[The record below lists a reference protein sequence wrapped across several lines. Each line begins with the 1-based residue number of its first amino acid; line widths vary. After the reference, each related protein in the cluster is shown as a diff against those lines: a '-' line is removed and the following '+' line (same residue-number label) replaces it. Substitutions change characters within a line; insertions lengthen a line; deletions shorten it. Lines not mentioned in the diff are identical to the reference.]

1 MKVVVRAQLISDCG
15 DISEITFAEIE
26 RPSATFDGNS
36 LGLSLSD
43 GKQVMH
49 ALQQAVATAQAN
61 EICELHRVC
70 QRCSRWNPVKDYR
83 SRKVETVFGF
93 VHLTSPRIVSCPC
106 EPPWFL
112 EAPYSPLVALLRERA
127 TPELQLLQASICARM
142 SYRQAAIILREFLP
156 VRETFNHV
164 TLRNR
169 TLRVGE
175 RIDSAPMR
183 SAPLRS
189 AIAPALWTLA
199 IDGGFVRGIGKG
211 EPKNFELLTGRL
223 AAPGQK
229 PYVFA
234 WVGNQAGDIADRVA
248 TMVRARTRRQAPRLR
263 VVTDGANNMLSIP
276 QGLPFPAK
284 AVLDWFH
291 ISMRIRHL
299 EQFVQ
304 GLRPTSETEH
314 ATTKVLQ
321 VEVGKL
327 RWCLWH
333 NNVEKAEQKLRQT
346 LLLCRIVV
354 PESPEFGARLEQ
366 IDYRVREFFAYAM
379 SNKSMLVPY
388 GRQYREGEYI
398 SSAMAESAV
407 NQVINSRMCKRQ
419 QMRWTPRGAHLL
431 AQVRCAVLNGDAAAR
446 LRAYEAA
453 NVESPSP
460 EVWRFFEAL
469 QRAAA

>member
-1 MKVVVRAQLISDCG
+1 MKVVVRAQLITDWG
-15 DISEITFAEIE
+15 DISEVTVAEIE
-26 RPSATFDGNS
+26 RPAAAFDGNS

-49 ALQQAVATAQAN
+49 ALQQAVASAQAD
-61 EICELHRVC
+61 EACALHRVC

-83 SRKVETVFGF
+83 SRKVETVFGL

-127 TPELQLLQASICARM
+127 TPELQLLQATICARM

-156 VRETFNHV
+156 VGETFNHV

-175 RIDSAPMR
+175 RIDSAPMP
-183 SAPLRS
+183 SAPLRGET
-189 AIAPALWTLA
+189 APALRTLA

-223 AAPGQK
+223 AAPGHK

-234 WVGNQAGDIADRVA
+234 WVGSQAGDIADRVA

-263 VVTDGANNMLSIP
+263 VITDGANNMQSIP
-276 QGLPFPAK
+276 QGLPFPVK

-304 GLRPTSETEH
+304 GSRPTSETEH
-314 ATTKVLQ
+314 AARKVLQ

-333 NNVEKAEQKLRQT
+333 SNLEKAEHKLRQI
-346 LLLCRIVV
+346 LLTCRIVV
-354 PESPEFGARLEQ
+354 PTSPEFGSRLEQ
-366 IDYRVREFFAYAM
+366 LDYRVREFFAYAM
-379 SNKSMLVPY
+379 SNKSMLIPY
-388 GRQYREGEYI
+388 GRQYRNGEYI

-407 NQVINSRMCKRQ
+407 NQVINARMCKRQ

-453 NVESPSP
+453 NAESLSP
-460 EVWRFFEAL
+460 EVGRFLVAL
-469 QRAAA
+469 QREAA

>member
-1 MKVVVRAQLISDCG
+1 MDVKVIVRAQLVTDWG
-15 DISEITFAEIE
+15 EISEITVAEIE
-26 RPSATFDGNS
+26 RPAAAFDGSS

-49 ALQQAVATAQAN
+49 ALQQAVASAQAN
-61 EICELHRVC
+61 EICGLHRVC

-83 SRKVETVFGF
+83 QRKVETVFGV

-112 EAPYSPLVALLRERA
+112 ELPCSPLAALLRERA
-127 TPELQLLQASICARM
+127 TPELQLLQATLCAQM
-142 SYRQAAIILREFLP
+142 SYRRAAIILREFLP
-156 VRETFNHV
+156 VGRTFNHV

-169 TLRVGE
+169 KLRVGE
-175 RIDSAPMR
+175 RLD
-183 SAPLRS
+183 SAPLRG
-189 AIAPALWTLA
+189 ATTPALWTLA
-199 IDGGFVRGIGKG
+199 IDGGFVRGVGKG

-223 AAPGQK
+223 AAPGHK

-234 WVGNQAGDIADRVA
+234 WCGSQVGDIADRVA
-248 TMVRARTRRQAPRLR
+248 TMVRARTRRRAPKLR
-263 VVTDGANNMLSIP
+263 VITDGANNTQSIP
-276 QGLPFPAK
+276 RGLPFPAQ

-299 EQFVQ
+299 EQIAQ
-304 GLRPTSETEH
+304 GLRPTSETERM
-314 ATTKVLQ
+314 TRKVLQ
-321 VEVGKL
+321 VEVSKL
-327 RWCLWH
+327 RWCFWH
-333 NNVEKAEQKLRQT
+333 GNVEKAEQKLSQI
-346 LLLCRIVV
+346 LLMCRIVV
-354 PESPEFGARLEQ
+354 PQCPEFGRRLGHL
-366 IDYRVREFFAYAM
+366 DYRAREFFAYTM
-379 SNKSMLVPY
+379 SNKSTLFAY
-388 GRQYREGEYI
+388 GRQYRKGEYI

-407 NQVINSRMCKRQ
+407 NQVINARMCKRQ

-460 EVWRFFEAL
+460 EVGRFIVAL
-469 QRAAA
+469 QKAAA